1 MDTKPLVFERI
12 LNAPIEKVWGALTE
26 KEQMKQWYFDIPG
39 FKPEVGVE
47 FQFLAGS
54 ETKKYLHLCKVTEI
68 IPGKKIAYTWRYDGI
83 EGNSEVSFE
92 LFPEGEK
99 TKLVLTHKGLETF
112 KTDNPDFAKKSF
124 IKGWTYFT
132 TKALPE
138 FLEKQ

>member
-83 EGNSEVSFE
+83 EGNSGVSFE

-112 KTDNPDFAKKSF
+112 KTDNPDFAKESF